1 MENIHISKIITIS
14 VGETPTDS
22 INNQQLVFLQVS
34 VSPNC
39 LFRLV
44 RHRPIVL
51 IKQKIRSNGFGFF
64 ILLKLKNYL
73 ITPNSLPTLVKA
85 AMALSKSSRSCPA
98 LICTRIRA
106 LPFATTG

>member
-1 MENIHISKIITIS
+1 MRHQPIVLIKQKNPKHFPTGWCLTKLVIS

-22 INNQQLVFLQVS
+22 INTTKKS
-34 VSPNC
+34 EAKC
-39 LFRLV
+39 
-44 RHRPIVL
+44 
-51 IKQKIRSNGFGFF
+51 FGFF
-64 ILLKLKNYL
+64 ILIKLKNYL

>member
-22 INNQQLVFLQVS
+22 INKTKKSEAF
-34 VSPNC
+34 C
-39 LFRLV
+39 
-44 RHRPIVL
+44 
-51 IKQKIRSNGFGFF
+51 FGFF